1 MKHKIGFIGVGL
13 MGEGMATGIV
23 QAGYPLTIMGNRNR
37 APVERLIALGA
48 KEVKTAK
55 DLASHSDI
63 VFLCVTGTPEVETLV
78 QGLVEGAK
86 KGLIIIDCSTAEP
99 SSTLRLHEELKPHG
113 ITFIDCPLNGTPTQS
128 SVQQLSAMVGCDE
141 ELFKTLEPIIRTW
154 AAKVVC
160 LGEVA
165 RGHKIKLLNNFIAMG
180 YAALYSEAL
189 SVAEKNGITPQM
201 FDSVLRGS
209 RMDCG
214 FYQTYF
220 DYVLNGNDKAHLF
233 TLKNGHKDV
242 NYLASMAQKS
252 GVTNPLGA
260 AINNYYA
267 LAENSGNGE
276 KYVPMLYD
284 VVRKSNGLG

>member
-1 MKHKIGFIGVGL
+1 MNPKIGFIGVGL

-37 APVERLIALGA
+37 APIERLIAKGA
-48 KEVKTAK
+48 KEAK
-55 DLASHSDI
+55 SAKALAEASEI
-63 VFLCVTGTPEVETLV
+63 IFLCVTGTPEVESLV
-78 QGLVEGAK
+78 KDLLEGAK
-86 KGLIIIDCSTAEP
+86 EGLIIVDCSTAEP
-99 SSTLRLHEELKPHG
+99 ASTLTLHNQLKEKG
-113 ITFIDCPLNGTPTQS
+113 IIFIDCPLNGTPTQAT
-128 SVQQLSAMVGCDE
+128 VQQLSAMVGCDE
-141 ELFKTLEPIIRTW
+141 AIFKILEPIIRTW
-154 AAKVVC
+154 ATKVVC
-160 LGEVA
+160 LGEVG
-165 RGHKIKLLNNFIAMG
+165 RGHKIKILNNFIAMG

-252 GVTNPLGA
+252 GALNPLGA
-260 AINNYYA
+260 AVNNYYA
-267 LAENSGNGE
+267 YAVNSGAGE
-276 KYVPMLYD
+276 KYVPMLYN
-284 VVRKSNGLG
+284 VVRKANGLD